1 MADETREEDLSELDG
16 TDAVLDRVR
25 ELLDDGWQPDTLSLQ
40 RPVKA
45 ATTDP
50 GVLRDDPLV

>member
-1 MADETREEDLSELDG
+1 MADETREEDLSELEG

-25 ELLDDGWQPDTLSLQ
+25 ELLDDGWQPDTLSLH
-40 RPVKA
+40 RPEKS